1 MKSLL
6 EDAIQPRPDYFSFT
20 QLQPAL
26 IYTLQHLMLIGD
38 DCWNRAAIKDLITGI
53 ENEELDLQAESG
65 KGEKGI
71 YGTNPIHG
79 ALYKISKNI
88 DTENRLQ
95 LLTHIINAAFQWR
108 KEIEAL
114 TVNQTLT
121 DHKNKRLNIATYQK
135 NLEAACKVARLMDAD
150 DLAQLAPW
158 DQSTHAFL
166 KSCQYLPKK
175 RLQAVKLIY
184 WN

>member
-79 ALYKISKNI
+79 ALYKISKISIRKI
-88 DTENRLQ
+88 DYNFSLILSTQ
-95 LLTHIINAAFQWR
+95 LFNG
-108 KEIEAL
+108 E
-114 TVNQTLT
+114 
-121 DHKNKRLNIATYQK
+121 KRLK
-135 NLEAACKVARLMDAD
+135 
-150 DLAQLAPW
+150 
-158 DQSTHAFL
+158 H
-166 KSCQYLPKK
+166 
-175 RLQAVKLIY
+175 
-184 WN
+184 